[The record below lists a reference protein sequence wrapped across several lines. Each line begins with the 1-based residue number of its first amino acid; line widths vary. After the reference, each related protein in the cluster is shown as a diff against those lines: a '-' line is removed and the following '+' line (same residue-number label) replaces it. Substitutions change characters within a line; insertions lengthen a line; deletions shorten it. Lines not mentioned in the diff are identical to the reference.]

1 MKSQKSLGK
10 IETAMK
16 RRVTVEKKKSFDLQ
30 KANKKDML
38 KAYFSAF
45 IYTFIS
51 FNFRTK
57 WSRKLATFPS
67 DVGPWKGK
75 GEVFFSKS

>member
-1 MKSQKSLGK
+1 M
-10 IETAMK
+10 
-16 RRVTVEKKKSFDLQ
+16 EKKKSSDLQ

-38 KAYFSAF
+38 TAYFSAF

-57 WSRKLATFPS
+57 WSGKLATFPS

-75 GEVFFSKS
+75 GEVFFPKS

>member
-1 MKSQKSLGK
+1 M
-10 IETAMK
+10 
-16 RRVTVEKKKSFDLQ
+16 EKKKSSDLQ
-30 KANKKDML
+30 KANRKDML
-38 KAYFSAF
+38 TAYFSA
-45 IYTFIS
+45 FIS

-57 WSRKLATFPS
+57 WSGKLATFPS